1 MTQEQFQELTSNGL
15 IFLDGA
21 TGSNLLAAGMP
32 NRVCAEKWILEN
44 PEVLKDLQKRYVQA
58 GSQIV
63 YAPTFGANRHTLSGH
78 HLEDRVRELNVSLV
92 QISKEAADG
101 KAFVAGDLSPTGM
114 LLECMGGE
122 DEEEELSAV
131 YQEQIEALLEGG
143 VDLFVIETMMSLD
156 ETRVALQAVRSLTD
170 LPVMC
175 SMTVGPKGRTL
186 FGSSI
191 FDAVR
196 ELPKEGASAV
206 GINCCSGPDTLEDIV
221 RSIKELATVPVI
233 AKPNAGLP
241 TLDARR
247 KTVYSMEQRSSH
259 ST

>member
-92 QISKEAADG
+92 QISKDHSLVAELLDAGIITPEQALHHPQKNVITRALGSEQAVDADI
-101 KAFVAGDLSPTGM
+101 FQINLSPGDT
-114 LLECMGGE
+114 LLLCSDGLSNIVPEAEM
-122 DEEEELSAV
+122 SAV
-131 YQEQIEALLEGG
+131 LLDSSDAQSACRDLLDLALSRGAPDN
-143 VDLFVIETMMSLD
+143 VTM
-156 ETRVALQAVRSLTD
+156 
-170 LPVMC
+170 
-175 SMTVGPKGRTL
+175 
-186 FGSSI
+186 
-191 FDAVR
+191 
-196 ELPKEGASAV
+196 
-206 GINCCSGPDTLEDIV
+206 IV
-221 RSIKELATVPVI
+221 WKR
-233 AKPNAGLP
+233 
-241 TLDARR
+241 
-247 KTVYSMEQRSSH
+247 
-259 ST
+259 